1 MHALLGAL
9 SRGAVEFVVIGG
21 VAVIAHGVIRTTRD
35 VDVCP
40 SPERANL
47 VRLANVLR
55 NLGARQ
61 LGVGDGEFAEDEMPF
76 DPTDPDDLAQGGN
89 FRLRTP
95 FGVLDVMQWIPG
107 IEADH
112 AYSTLAAD
120 AETATA
126 FGVELRVSSLAK
138 LRLMK
143 EAAGRPRDLQ
153 DLEDLA
159 AAHPEAD
166 AGG

>member
-1 MHALLGAL
+1 MDY
-9 SRGAVEFVVIGG
+9 VVIGG

-35 VDVCP
+35 VDICP
-40 SPERANL
+40 SPQPANL
-47 VRLANVLR
+47 ERLANVLR
-55 NLGARQ
+55 ELGAQQ
-61 LGVGDGEFAEDEMPF
+61 LGVGDDEFAEHEMSF
-76 DPTDPDDLAQGGN
+76 DPTNPDDLARGGN

-120 AETATA
+120 ADAA
-126 FGVELRVSSLAK
+126 MVFGHELRVSSLPK

-159 AAHPEAD
+159 AAHPDAD
-166 AGG
+166 VGG